1 MHRLLLIINLR
12 TAVVVLLAIISTW
25 TCSHYGLMAN
35 FSVTFLLTAVIFP
48 VVFSIHSAYERREK
62 ALKDYATL
70 KSNGRSLFLALRDWI
85 EQPQPGSLSQ
95 MRDKLES
102 LFDNLVRLLT
112 SDQSAIEDN
121 QLQVYQAFS
130 DLSRF
135 IRTDMRQQKMA
146 ATEVSRVNNY
156 LNEMILAFES
166 IKHIYQYRTPVTLKM
181 FGDFFVVLVP
191 VLYGPYFAYS
201 GQEYT
206 SGLLYVMPVLFSIVL
221 TALVNIRTQ
230 LENPFDQFG
239 EDDVVFN
246 TRRFIST
253 LEEDPQGFGG
263 EKIEK

>member
-1 MHRLLLIINLR
+1 MWMRRLFLIINR
-12 TAVVVLLAIISTW
+12 KTAIVVVLSILSTW
-25 TCSHYGLMAN
+25 FCKQFGFLAN

-70 KSNGRSLFLALRDWI
+70 KSNGRALYFALRDWI
-85 EQPQPGSLSQ
+85 DQPQQ
-95 MRDKLES
+95 ES
-102 LFDNLVRLLT
+102 LQTMRNELQGLLGNLVDLLT
-112 SDQSAIEDN
+112 SDQDSIESN
-121 QLQVYQAFS
+121 QQKVYKSFS

-135 IRTDMRQQKMA
+135 IRTDMRLQSMA

-156 LNEMILAFES
+156 LNEMMLAFES

-191 VLYGPYFAYS
+191 IIYGPYFAFS
-201 GQEYT
+201 GQEYS

-221 TALVNIRTQ
+221 TSLVNIQTQ

-246 TRRFIST
+246 TERFIAS
-253 LEEDPQGFGG
+253 LEQD
-263 EKIEK
+263 